1 MTQPNAG
8 VSDGRAGRV
17 PAGSQRSSLRRDG
30 SILTPR
36 STKPLRLCV
45 VGAGQFAQCFVPL
58 FMSHPLVGEVSLC
71 EVLAARRDAESA
83 RLGVHRTFAAFEEV
97 LAAPDIDAVAIFTQ
111 RWMHAPM
118 AIQALL
124 AGKHVYSAVPAA
136 TTLEELHQLVEV
148 VSRTGLVY
156 MMGETSHYYGSRL
169 FMKEKWDAGAF
180 GRFVYGEGEYYH
192 DMSHGFYE
200 AYQYSGGDA
209 WKPTASYPPMLY
221 PTHSVAMILSVTG
234 ARVTRV
240 SCLGYEDRHEDGVF
254 DPATSLWKNAFSN
267 QSALMRTDD
276 GGMLRIN
283 EFRRVGQSGGRSVRG
298 SLYGTEG
305 AFEEQTDGAI
315 WTTRTMQGF
324 ERVEDIVK
332 CGGVHSHDQWE
343 AVKVDAALKGEFT
356 GGFGLIHQP
365 YRRRLPESYRMQ
377 PNGHEGSHQFLID
390 DFITAMA
397 RGTLPSVS
405 VWDAARYNAP
415 GIVAHES
422 SRREGEVLAVPDF
435 GRPPVG

>member
-1 MTQPNAG
+1 M
-8 VSDGRAGRV
+8 
-17 PAGSQRSSLRRDG
+17 
-30 SILTPR
+30 
-36 STKPLRLCV
+36 KPLRVCI

-58 FMSHPLVGEVSLC
+58 YQAHPLVGEVSLC
-71 EVLAARRDAESA
+71 EVVPGRLAAEAKRLNVTRTFSRYEDVLAAR
-83 RLGVHRTFAAFEEV
+83 
-97 LAAPDIDAVAIFTQ
+97 DIDAVAIFTQ
-111 RWMHAPM
+111 RWAHAPM
-118 AIQALL
+118 ALQALA

-136 TTLEELHQLVEV
+136 TTLEELHQLVEAV
-148 VSRTGLVY
+148 RRTGLVY
-156 MMGETSHYYGSRL
+156 MMGETSQYYGCRL

-209 WKPTASYPPMLY
+209 WKSTASYPPMLY

-240 SCLGYEDRHEDGVF
+240 SCLGQVDRHEDGVF
-254 DPATSLWKNAFSN
+254 DPAISLWKNAFSN

-276 GGMLRIN
+276 GGMLRVN

-305 AFEEQTDGAI
+305 AFEEQTSGAI
-315 WTTRTMQGF
+315 WTTRTLHGF
-324 ERVEDIVK
+324 EAVEDIVK
-332 CGGVHSHDQWE
+332 CGGVHSHEQWE

-356 GGFGLIHQP
+356 SGFGQVHQK
-365 YRRRLPESYRMQ
+365 YRSRLPESYKVQ
-377 PNGHEGSHQFLID
+377 PNGHEGSHQFLTD
-390 DFITAMA
+390 DFVTAVA
-397 RGTLPSVS
+397 RGALPTVS
-405 VWDAARYNAP
+405 IWDAARYNAP

-422 SRREGEVLAVPDF
+422 SKRDGESLPVPDF
-435 GRPPVG
+435 GRPPSA